1 MDFKTDS
8 ILFTNLLQVLDVYN
22 DIYKEAIVSYVNL
35 HTSSTIDANKNI
47 NKSILKSKRKV
58 IG

>member
-35 HTSSTIDANKNI
+35 HTSVNL
-47 NKSILKSKRKV
+47 IL
-58 IG
+58 